1 MGQQTSLPLPAEFKE
16 VCDLVRGLGRRG
28 ADLEAGASLDEESER
43 ALSFNDDDLAVVAA
57 SIYRLRFQRANQ
69 FDPTL
74 FGEPAWDMLLD
85 LFIQRVKGKRV
96 STTGL
101 CLGADVPHSTGLRHI
116 ERLCEEGIL
125 RRSAAKDDKRLILIE
140 LTPKGLRLMRDY
152 LTNAVAQLKV
162 QLPQ

>member
-1 MGQQTSLPLPAEFKE
+1 MGSQTSLPLPAEFKE
-16 VCDLVRGLGRRG
+16 VCELVRGLARRV
-28 ADLEAGASLDEESER
+28 ADIEACAVSTDQLESTPSYSDEE
-43 ALSFNDDDLAVVAA
+43 LAIAAA

-116 ERLCEEGIL
+116 ERLCDEAIL
-125 RRSAAKDDKRLILIE
+125 RRSTAKDDKRLILIE

-152 LTNAVAQLKV
+152 LSNAVAQLKV
-162 QLPQ
+162 QLPE

>member
-16 VCDLVRGLGRRG
+16 VCDLVRGLARRV
-28 ADLEAGASLDEESER
+28 ADIEACTGS
-43 ALSFNDDDLAVVAA
+43 NDDQEIAPSYSDDELAIAAA

-116 ERLCEEGIL
+116 ERMCDEGIL
-125 RRSAAKDDKRLILIE
+125 RRCTAKDDKRLILIE

-152 LTNAVAQLKV
+152 LSNAVAQLRM
-162 QLPQ
+162 QLPE